1 VPVKRKSL
9 LLALSFVLM
18 LSAIAACAKP
28 HIQQELPLSGENRS
42 ADSRPKVIMLLVDSL
57 QSAAIDRLMQAN
69 KLPAIGFLIKNGV
82 YKRDVISSFPT
93 MSVTIDSSM
102 LTGTYPDEH
111 NIPGLLWFHP
121 SERRIVNYG
130 DGQRAVWQQGPV
142 NLLTD
147 TLMNLN
153 QVHLSKRVR
162 TLHEEL
168 HQAGFTSASINGLI
182 YRGNVPH
189 QLVFPNELLR
199 LVMGSSRVNV
209 MGPNLLGFGALSKV
223 SPAPLPTGPAHAYGF
238 HDEYTLQSLLQLI
251 KEGTLPDVTFAYFPD
266 LDGKLHKKGPADV
279 SGVLEVD
286 ERLQR
291 LLNAFG
297 DWERAL
303 RDHVFILLGDSGVT
317 ATVAEKKTAVI
328 DLDELMQARGY
339 RNTPLGR
346 TAAPDDDVAIAVNGR
361 MCYVYSLSQRA
372 PLAAL
377 VSLFAS
383 DPRIDLVAWKEQGW
397 IYVRRG
403 GSERWLRYRE
413 GQAYRDEF
421 GKLWDVEGDWSV
433 LGLAVHGKE
442 RRIGSPEY
450 PDAFSRL
457 KGSLDSHQGEF
468 LVATAMPGTELHV
481 NRSPNHPGGGNH
493 GSLHREDSLAPMIVT
508 GKGRLPSLPERQVEI
523 KSFVLSLIQIQ
534 RKW

>member
-1 VPVKRKSL
+1 MPVKRKSL

-209 MGPNLLGFGALSKV
+209 MGPNLLGLGALSKV
-223 SPAPLPTGPAHAYGF
+223 SPAPLPTGPAHA
-238 HDEYTLQSLLQLI
+238 
-251 KEGTLPDVTFAYFPD
+251 
-266 LDGKLHKKGPADV
+266 
-279 SGVLEVD
+279 
-286 ERLQR
+286 
-291 LLNAFG
+291 
-297 DWERAL
+297 
-303 RDHVFILLGDSGVT
+303 
-317 ATVAEKKTAVI
+317 
-328 DLDELMQARGY
+328 
-339 RNTPLGR
+339 
-346 TAAPDDDVAIAVNGR
+346 
-361 MCYVYSLSQRA
+361 
-372 PLAAL
+372 
-377 VSLFAS
+377 
-383 DPRIDLVAWKEQGW
+383 
-397 IYVRRG
+397 
-403 GSERWLRYRE
+403 
-413 GQAYRDEF
+413 
-421 GKLWDVEGDWSV
+421 
-433 LGLAVHGKE
+433 
-442 RRIGSPEY
+442 
-450 PDAFSRL
+450 
-457 KGSLDSHQGEF
+457 
-468 LVATAMPGTELHV
+468 
-481 NRSPNHPGGGNH
+481 
-493 GSLHREDSLAPMIVT
+493 
-508 GKGRLPSLPERQVEI
+508 
-523 KSFVLSLIQIQ
+523 
-534 RKW
+534 